1 MSNCSGNTVGCGD
14 PAGQQAAAENPLLS
28 IAAVAQMFKI
38 SPLRLRFFEWRGL
51 IRRRRAD
58 NALVYS
64 WSDCER
70 IALLIKA
77 RKAGLVVHEIA
88 AVLRA
93 MDDRTPASVAN
104 DGRMQCLALIHAL
117 EGRKKATTEM
127 LAELYRVDW
136 ELAERLGVEG
146 SLDGGV
152 SVDSV

>member
-1 MSNCSGNTVGCGD
+1 MSNNSGNCAACGD
-14 PAGQQAAAENPLLS
+14 PASQQVAAENPILS

-51 IRRRRAD
+51 IRRRRDGDAW
-58 NALVYS
+58 VYS

-70 IALLIKA
+70 IALLMKA

-93 MDDRTPASVAN
+93 MDDDTPNAVAN

-117 EGRKKATTEM
+117 EGRKKAASEM

-146 SLDGGV
+146 SLDGGA